1 MTVVSFVDVVV
12 APEAPLAAAGVLH
25 RHVLVVCKAWVLLCA
40 RWPASAAALKLPFLV
55 HSVLVECRTEDC
67 ARNRAHPVDL
77 REEFIGVLLA
87 CERTHSSIITTYP
100 VVVPMA
106 ENDSRSETAR
116 RVDAAAGPGH
126 LSRKEIKQAI
136 IMSVHL
142 RQ

>member
-25 RHVLVVCKAWVLLCA
+25 RHVVFVRRLWLI
-40 RWPASAAALKLPFLV
+40 RWPSVAAALKLPFLV
-55 HSVLVECRTEDC
+55 HSVLIECRAEDC

-77 REEFIGVLLA
+77 REEFIGFLLA

-106 ENDSRSETAR
+106 ENDSRPETAR

-126 LSRKEIKQAI
+126 LSRKEIRQA